1 MLTHSQV
8 AKALSKAAG
17 FDNRT
22 VTQSGVAAWQ
32 EALQRWPNMTEPEL
46 LASITEHYA
55 TSGDFMQ
62 VSHVYPAVKRIR
74 DRRDVQKSRLR
85 ALEGPKDRGPGF
97 EKALG
102 SHLDDPEFQRIR
114 MEARV
119 RWCATHDVEH
129 DGDGWTAADRP
140 TTARDGRTT
149 ALDDLGRF

>member
-46 LASITEHYA
+46 LGSITEHYA

-74 DRRDVQKSRLR
+74 DRRDVQKSRQR
-85 ALEGPKDRGPGF
+85 ALEGPKGQGPGF

-102 SHLDDPEFQRIR
+102 SHLNDPEFQRIR

-119 RWCATHDVEH
+119 RWCETHDVEH
-129 DGDGWTAADRP
+129 DGDGWTSADRP

-149 ALDDLGRF
+149 ALDGLGRF